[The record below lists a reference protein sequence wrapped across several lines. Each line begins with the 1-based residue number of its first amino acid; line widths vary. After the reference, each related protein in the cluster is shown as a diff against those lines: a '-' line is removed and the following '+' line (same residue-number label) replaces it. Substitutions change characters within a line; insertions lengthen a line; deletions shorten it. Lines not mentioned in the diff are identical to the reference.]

1 MRLLRAAMLIVVVA
15 AVGAAEEA
23 GVVREVIFGEAPAV
37 TTTSVWPSSPDE
49 VGRSSVTPPRRPVAA
64 APRSPVS
71 ARPAAQTALE
81 APRPSSGATAI
92 SSSATQSPLAASRTQ
107 APVAAPAASATPSPA
122 LATALRV
129 VTGAPAGATST
140 TAGAVASSNA
150 PAAID
155 PSPSQSRSASLREGT
170 LAGNAAVVVPDLIPP
185 PAYDAAPPVT
195 EGAAPTPSLAP
206 EADVSPDPEFM
217 SRREVLGQPSTIVP
231 TMEDPASGAAPAS
244 RATTAGWYK
253 ILAGAC
259 FLGAILLIGSRYQR
273 RPRRADSRR
282 AEPTG
287 GWMPPRREKA
297 NRRFEAL
304 DEDAALIARGFS
316 GPARGAERN
325 ASSWRDEPI
334 ARRASNAP
342 SRGRGRAA
350 NQSGASGGFVFEA
363 LSPTPNRAE
372 PEFHDEIERRVRR
385 LATETVNDDRDRE
398 RRPSMR
404 DEEFDLVKELAEDG
418 LGAREIA
425 RRLSIPEAEVEAV
438 VRLR

>member
-1 MRLLRAAMLIVVVA
+1 M
-15 AVGAAEEA
+15 
-23 GVVREVIFGEAPAV
+23 
-37 TTTSVWPSSPDE
+37 
-49 VGRSSVTPPRRPVAA
+49 
-64 APRSPVS
+64 
-71 ARPAAQTALE
+71 
-81 APRPSSGATAI
+81 
-92 SSSATQSPLAASRTQ
+92 
-107 APVAAPAASATPSPA
+107 
-122 LATALRV
+122 
-129 VTGAPAGATST
+129 
-140 TAGAVASSNA
+140 
-150 PAAID
+150 
-155 PSPSQSRSASLREGT
+155 

-195 EGAAPTPSLAP
+195 EGASPPPSLAP

-217 SRREVLGQPSTIVP
+217 SRREVLGQPSAIVP
-231 TMEDPASGAAPAS
+231 TMEDPASVAVSAS

-282 AEPTG
+282 AEPAG
-287 GWMPPRREKA
+287 GWLPPRREKA
-297 NRRFEAL
+297 SRRFEAL

-316 GPARGAERN
+316 GTARGAERH

-342 SRGRGRAA
+342 SRNRGRAA
-350 NQSGASGGFVFEA
+350 NQAGTSGGFVFEA

-385 LATETVNDDRDRE
+385 LATETVTDDRDRE
-398 RRPSMR
+398 RRPSLR
-404 DEEFDLVKELAEDG
+404 DEEFDLVKELAADG
-418 LGAREIA
+418 LAAREIA